1 MLKPLDDR
9 IILRKVEAKQE
20 SAGGVLLPG
29 NLEQEPMEGTVVAVG
44 PGKYDN
50 NNERIPPV
58 VKVGDRVLYGKWGIK
73 DITVDGEELAVMIED
88 DIIGIL
94 TEK

>member
-9 IILRKVEAKQE
+9 IILRKVEASTVSE
-20 SAGGVLLPG
+20 GGVLLPG
-29 NLEQEPMEGTVVAVG
+29 TLDQEPMEGTVVAVG
-44 PGKYDN
+44 PGKKNKKGD
-50 NNERIPPV
+50 RIPPV
-58 VKVGDRVLYGKWGIK
+58 VKVGDRVLFGKWGIK
-73 DITVDGEELAVMIED
+73 DIQINKEEFAVMCED